1 MDERFLLYLDGA
13 LKFPINCKRNEN
25 LTNLRKIINS
35 KNITN
40 FTFIMDNESI
50 QVENEENFLIS
61 DLLQNKKLYIKS
73 NKQPKDIPIPGS
85 ILKYEKDGIKF
96 YSYPQEELT
105 EIEKIDS
112 NNTKNI
118 LFIGKSGDGKTTF
131 INALI
136 NAILN
141 IKGESDLRYK
151 FVFEESKEGQDKSQT
166 EKIKIYNIKIKDKP
180 ILRLIDS
187 PGFFDTEGK
196 EEDNIEQFRAL
207 FKNEIS
213 YLHCICFVMK
223 FSSYRRNQYQIE
235 LCKKVS
241 SLFAEEIKNNF
252 IFILTHYTFTGSF
265 DAKASLLKEEVFKDI
280 VLDNNVFKLDSECAF
295 TGEKDLRNIM
305 WAKTTE
311 EMQKI
316 INEKFYILKSVNT
329 AQSAEVIQ
337 KRNELNRSFNK
348 GIKDFK
354 NKLIEIKNSL
364 DKNSLTYRKK
374 ISMSVSSVNINTNCR
389 ICHKTCQARCEC
401 DPLLNIRYFCNIFN
415 FWGFCRECDCHF
427 IRHERENN
435 QYLEEEKIMNFKNKN
450 ERENFMQQEV
460 KEFEKNKALNF
471 DDIKNTIDK
480 TILKDYQNDLKKSFG
495 LYYGGIEEGSFD
507 KLIKY
512 KKIEAIRIVLKIH
525 NAIEDINQL
534 ALNKTID
541 NNIEKFFNQIKKLDE
556 FKNDGDIIEKIKI
569 QFLELNGGNEKN
581 NISFH
586 IVGSTHSFAEKK
598 TFKTIEEDNF
608 SEINTTNDKMKSL
621 IGTVG
626 LSFNPNI

>member
-1 MDERFLLYLDGA
+1 MDERFLLYLDGK

-25 LTNLRKIINS
+25 LSNLRKIINS

-40 FTFIMDNESI
+40 FTFIMDNDSI
-50 QVENEENFLIS
+50 PVENEENFLIS
-61 DLLQNKKLYIKS
+61 DLLQNNKLNIKS
-73 NKQPKDIPIPGS
+73 NERPEDIPIPGS
-85 ILKYEKDGIKF
+85 IIKYEKDGIKF

-112 NNTKNI
+112 NITKNI

-136 NAILN
+136 NVLLN
-141 IKGESDLRYK
+141 IKGESNLRYK

-280 VLDNNVFKLDSECAF
+280 ILDNNVFKLDSECAF
-295 TGEKDLRNIM
+295 TGEKDLKNIM

-311 EMQKI
+311 EIQKI
-316 INEKFYILKSVNT
+316 VNGKFYILKSVNT

-337 KRNELNRSFNK
+337 KRNELNSSFNER
-348 GIKDFK
+348 IKDFK
-354 NKLIEIKNSL
+354 NKLIEIKNL
-364 DKNSLTYRKK
+364 LNKNSLSYRKR
-374 ISMSVSSVNINTNCR
+374 ISMSVSSANVNTNCR
-389 ICHKTCQARCEC
+389 ICHKTCHVRCEC
-401 DPLLNIRYFCNIFN
+401 DPFLDIRYFCNIFN
-415 FWGFCRECDCHF
+415 FWGFCRICDCHF

-435 QYLEEEKIMNFKNKN
+435 QYLEEEKIMNFRNNN
-450 ERENFMQQEV
+450 ERENFMQKEV
-460 KEFEKNKALNF
+460 IEFERNKKLNF
-471 DDIKNTIDK
+471 DDIENQIDK
-480 TILKDYQNDLKKSFG
+480 NILQDHQNDLKKSFG
-495 LYYGGIEEGSFD
+495 IYYGGIEEGAFD
-507 KLIKY
+507 KLLKY

-525 NAIEDINQL
+525 NTIEDINKL

-541 NNIEKFFNQIKKLDE
+541 NNIEKFINQIKKLDE
-556 FKNDGDIIEKIKI
+556 FKNDRDIIEKIKI

-586 IVGSTHSFAEKK
+586 VVGSIHCFTEDKNK
-598 TFKTIEEDNF
+598 EEDNEF
-608 SEINTTNDKMKSL
+608 DINTTNNDKMKIL
-621 IGTVG
+621 ATTVG
-626 LSFNPNI
+626 LKHNPDI